1 MKLKYIAWLLIV
13 ALAIAAGLLYNSNQQ
28 QAAELA
34 ALRSG
39 AQELEQLRGSQTDTN
54 QSQTEVASDE
64 LTRLRE
70 ENKVVV
76 RLRNEIS
83 QMRDQ
88 NAQLSR
94 QAQTAQAQVQS
105 VQAQAEA
112 TRNTAAQ
119 ALAQAQQLDSTSRTQ
134 AQIGTCI
141 SNLRQIDAAIQ
152 QWAVDNRKPQGT
164 RATVADI
171 IRYLGGTMP
180 PCPAGGVYNLGGVG
194 VPTSCSFPAHAQ
206 LRSQ

>member
-1 MKLKYIAWLLIV
+1 MKLKYLAWLLVV

-34 ALRSG
+34 QLRSDS
-39 AQELEQLRGSQTDTN
+39 QELEQLRTSQAGTN
-54 QSQTEVASDE
+54 QSQTQAASDE

-70 ENKVVV
+70 ENKDVL
-76 RLRNEIS
+76 RLRNQIREIS
-83 QMRDQ
+83 DQ
-88 NAQLSR
+88 NAQLTL

-112 TRNTAAQ
+112 TRTTAAQ
-119 ALAQAQQLDSTSRTQ
+119 ALAQAQQLESTSRTQ
-134 AQIGTCI
+134 AQIGTCVT
-141 SNLRQIDAAIQ
+141 NLRQIDAAIR
-152 QWAVDNRKPQGT
+152 QWAVDNRKPPGT
-164 RATVADI
+164 RATAADI

-206 LRSQ
+206 LKGQ